1 MDELREFYLETIQ
14 SSRRTLNS
22 ILNILQRQEETF
34 SRLVESSRQELLR
47 DDQQQEHRNDTQSS
61 STSSSRTSGTR
72 RGRSLFEVNRNTPIM
87 ARTQVQRRRVFN
99 PSTRGAAAQS
109 IPSPAAAAGPAP
121 HSIFSGAGSAPSAA
135 NQREAN
141 IGTLLA
147 AALMAEMGASLSPV
161 VVRPTPR
168 QIAASTVIVPYSDI
182 PESDRIDECPISR
195 EAFSETSAV
204 MRISHCRH
212 YFAPESLRTWFN
224 SSVRCPICRHDI
236 RSTLPSNL
244 ANDHNVEEEEEEE
257 DEEEENNDNV
267 NDNVNEYNQDD
278 SVNNETSSQLSTDPT
293 YISVNSNIAGDPIT
307 SLSPPAV
314 NSTFMNDDDGT
325 TSFITAN
332 PLGDLMNIIRNDTQ
346 NTNNTSVT
354 YTIDFSP
361 YFNDPSNNIN

>member
-22 ILNILQRQEETF
+22 ILNILHRQEETF

-47 DDQQQEHRNDTQSS
+47 DDQPPLHQNVTQSS

-87 ARTQVQRRRVFN
+87 ASTQVQRRRIFN
-99 PSTRGAAAQS
+99 PSTRSGPAAQS
-109 IPSPAAAAGPAP
+109 IPSPAAAGPAP
-121 HSIFSGAGSAPSAA
+121 PSIFSRAGSASSPAT
-135 NQREAN
+135 QREAN

-147 AALMAEMGASLSPV
+147 AALMAEMGARLSPV

-168 QIAASTVIVPYSDI
+168 QIAASTIIVPYSDI

-204 MRISHCRH
+204 MRISHCGH

-224 SSVRCPICRHDI
+224 TSVRCPICRHDI

-244 ANDHNVEEEEEEE
+244 ANDHNVEEEEEEQ
-257 DEEEENNDNV
+257 EEEDNDNEI
-267 NDNVNEYNQDD
+267 EYNQDD
-278 SVNNETSSQLSTDPT
+278 NVNNETSSQSSTDPT
-293 YISVNSNIAGDPIT
+293 YISIISNIAGDPIT
-307 SLSPPAV
+307 SLSPPAI

-332 PLGDLMNIIRNDTQ
+332 PLGDLMDVIRNDTQ